1 MGAPKGGHTGPPLH
15 KEAEYMTNEKGATKT
30 TGGEPS
36 KRELERQMQRTRE
49 SLAETIGEI
58 KDTVE
63 QEYASAKQT
72 VTGVLDY
79 REQFK
84 EEPLVWSLGALSAGF
99 ALGYTLG
106 YAHKKSKH
114 GKQSA
119 LTAFA
124 DSMVDELSSVGQGIV
139 MPALNVKIKELFG
152 FDFSELLEDMG
163 RTRKSSRKKL
173 PAKRKAAKK
182 RKPKTKTSRG

>member
-1 MGAPKGGHTGPPLH
+1 
-15 KEAEYMTNEKGATKT
+15 MTNEKHSRATERIPEPNAP
-30 TGGEPS
+30 EPS

-58 KDTVE
+58 KETVE

-72 VTGVLDY
+72 VSGVLDY

-84 EEPLVWSLGALSAGF
+84 NEPLVWSLGALSAGF

-106 YAHKKSKH
+106 YAHKNSKH
-114 GKQSA
+114 GKQSQLA
-119 LTAFA
+119 AFA
-124 DSMVDELSSVGQGIV
+124 DSMVDELSSVGQGVV

-163 RTRKSSRKKL
+163 RAKKSSRNKT
-173 PAKRKAAKK
+173 PPKRKTVKTK
-182 RKPKTKTSRG
+182 RKPKKLSSST

>member
-1 MGAPKGGHTGPPLH
+1 MPTANRHR
-15 KEAEYMTNEKGATKT
+15 ATT
-30 TGGEPS
+30 SHNGSDPE

-58 KDTVE
+58 KETVE
-63 QEYASAKQT
+63 HEISVAKQT

-106 YAHKKSKH
+106 YAHKNNKR

-119 LTAFA
+119 VTAFA
-124 DSMVDELSSVGQGIV
+124 ESMVDELSSVGQGIV

-152 FDFSELLEDMG
+152 FDFSEMLNELG
-163 RTRKSSRKKL
+163 GPRKASRKL
-173 PAKRKAAKK
+173 PAKRKGVKK
-182 RKPKTKTSRG
+182 KATKSSK